1 MNTRNALIFIFITI
15 MIDSTGLGIIIPSLP
30 NLVADT
36 LHVSI
41 EESSAYYGPVLASY
55 ALMQFLFAPIVGG
68 ISDRYG
74 RRPVLLLSLFGL
86 GVDYVFMYFAPSLMW
101 LIVGRSIAGMFGA
114 SFTTAS
120 AYMADISTDENRTK
134 NFGLIGAAFGV
145 GFVLG
150 PALGGFL
157 ADFGLRVPFLAA
169 ALLSLLNLMYG
180 FFVCK
185 ESLPES
191 HRRPFNW
198 KRSNPIGAV
207 FQVRKY
213 KRLALLFVVFFLYYM
228 AAMAIQSSWNYLTQE
243 KFGWSLR
250 DVGISLAV
258 VGVCI
263 AFVQGG
269 LTGRFSKA
277 FGDRKTAI
285 IGMLIFFLSLL
296 GIGSAPYGWMLYALM
311 VPYAFTGLAGP
322 AIRSIMAAHTVD
334 NEQGELQG
342 TLTSLMSLSEI
353 IGPMIMMGLFTLTTV
368 GLPEDEKIYGSPYF
382 LAAAFIFIG
391 LIVFLIGTNK
401 LSSKDPSIRT
411 HD

>member
-1 MNTRNALIFIFITI
+1 MNKRAALVFIFITI

-36 LHVSI
+36 LNVSI

-55 ALMQFLFAPIVGG
+55 ALMQFLFAPLVGG
-68 ISDRYG
+68 IRDRFG
-74 RRPVLLLSLFGL
+74 RRPVLLMSLFGL
-86 GVDYVFMYFAPSLMW
+86 GVDYVFMFFAPTLAW
-101 LIVGRSIAGMFGA
+101 LIVGRCIAGMFGA

-120 AYMADISTDENRTK
+120 AYMADISTEEDRTK

-169 ALLSLLNLMYG
+169 AILSLLNLTFG

-185 ESLPES
+185 ESLAPEN
-191 HRRPFNW
+191 RRPFEW
-198 KRSNPIGAV
+198 KRSNPIGSF
-207 FQVRKY
+207 FQIGKY
-213 KRLALLFVVFFLYYM
+213 KRLGILFAVFFLYYM
-228 AAMAIQSSWNYLTQE
+228 AAMAIQSSWNYLTIE
-243 KFGWSLR
+243 KFNWSLR

-258 VGVCI
+258 VGICI

-277 FGDRKTAI
+277 FGDRKTGL
-285 IGMLIFFLSLL
+285 IGLTIFFLSLI
-296 GIGSAPYGWMLYALM
+296 GIGTAPYGWMLYALM

-322 AIRSIMAAHTVD
+322 AIRSIMAANTAV

-353 IGPMIMMGLFTLTTV
+353 IGPVIMMSLFTFTTV
-368 GLPEDEKIYGSPYF
+368 GLPEEEKVYGSPYL
-382 LAAAFIFIG
+382 LAATFIFVGII
-391 LIVFLIGTNK
+391 LFLIGTNK
-401 LSSKDPSIRT
+401 LAAHKKQD
-411 HD
+411 